1 VSDELLASLQTDA
14 TLRGSICAE
23 LSEVRNGAYGSH
35 FIGHKQMRQWVWPW
49 STDPEGSRDSSLEH
63 VPVRVFVFCFCF
75 CLCFCLFFTATAH
88 CLTVSTD
95 SRGVSKPLHAAGT
108 GPCPCLQR
116 ALKPTHKG
124 HCLTVLLSKRFPTL
138 QARAGKSV
146 WEYVYDIMV
155 HPEAPHGGVLVR
167 PLYNYGEHSM
177 EPLREL
183 FQHERVVAGFAD
195 GGAHGKLQNESTTP
209 TTMLTCAVPQFI
221 PFGACPTCVLRAVDA
236 PNGCRL
242 STLQLCARRS
252 DRRTCARVSC
262 TGSGA
267 ATGHVA
273 RNCPSSSSSA
283 SKRGTRPA

>member
-1 VSDELLASLQTDA
+1 MSDELLASLQTDA

-63 VPVRVFVFCFCF
+63 APVRVFVFCFC
-75 CLCFCLFFTATAH
+75 LCFCFMFYSDRALSYSR
-88 CLTVSTD
+88 TVSTD
-95 SRGVSKPLHAAGT
+95 SRGVCQTRGAFAKRPTAAG
-108 GPCPCLQR
+108 
-116 ALKPTHKG
+116 K
-124 HCLTVLLSKRFPTL
+124 TL